1 MASVREKLR
10 EFLEDPLGT
19 AIQWFVY
26 LILLGVAVYLLV
38 LAGRWV
44 IGFVGTALR

>member
-38 LAGRWV
+38 LGGRWV
-44 IGFVGTALR
+44 IGFVGSAFR

>member
-26 LILLGVAVYLLV
+26 LILLGVAVYILV
-38 LAGRWV
+38 LGARWV
-44 IGFVGTALR
+44 IGFIGSALR

>member
-38 LAGRWV
+38 LAARWV
-44 IGFVGTALR
+44 IGFVGSALR